1 MLAEKLLAKDD
12 YDCDKEIR
20 TLELLKIRFGDSNL
34 LNCEASPCRKACQH
48 TVMHT
53 ALLPVQSRRP
63 SRTGISK
70 RSVMK
75 ATVKHCSS
83 RMTSHEQIAA

>member
-12 YDCDKEIR
+12 YDCDREIR

-48 TVMHT
+48 AMMHT
-53 ALLPVQSRRP
+53 ALLPAQSRRP
-63 SRTGISK
+63 RGIGAL
-70 RSVMK
+70 RDL
-75 ATVKHCSS
+75 
-83 RMTSHEQIAA
+83 